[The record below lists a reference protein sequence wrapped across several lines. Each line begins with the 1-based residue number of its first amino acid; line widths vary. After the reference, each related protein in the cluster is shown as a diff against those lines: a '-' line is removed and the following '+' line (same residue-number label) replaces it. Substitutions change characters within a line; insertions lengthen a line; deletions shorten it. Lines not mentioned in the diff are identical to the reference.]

1 MDEIQ
6 VFYLI
11 SELVVTLDH
20 FSIGSPR
27 SRLVHHQVSC
37 ISKVIFN
44 MSRIIVKNLPKHFN
58 EDRFKEHFSTQGEVT
73 DVKLIRTPQG
83 KSRRFGYV
91 GFRTEKEAKAA
102 VRHFNETFIDTS
114 KIVVEKAIPY
124 GDSSLPRPW
133 SHHSIG
139 STGYFQRT
147 GIKPEEAQKEMEEK
161 KKKRQDEFEKELK
174 KKQEHIESVY
184 KEFENDKL
192 KEFLQVMQPKTKT
205 RTWANDD
212 MKPETE
218 IPKVKTNVTAVKS
231 KKAGG
236 EGILLTKTHVKF
248 DDSEDEMYED
258 MPVKSTE
265 DDDKMEI
272 SVVVPEQMPEIDS
285 SVSDLDWLKS
295 RMTMKPEDE
304 EEKSDASDNESISN
318 SKKDQD
324 SESEAENNVV
334 TSAAVNETAPAPVNP
349 TQPAPTTGTKPSD
362 LPPARPFEVPPAEL
376 IADTGRLFLR
386 NLPYT
391 CTEDD
396 LKKLFHKFGP
406 LSEIHMPIDKETKKP
421 KGFAYILYL
430 IPEHAVKA
438 FFELDGKFFQG
449 RLLHILPAKE
459 KPQPPKEDESSM
471 SIKKQKEAKRKAQ
484 SGNDFNWNSLF
495 MSSDAIADSIADR
508 LNVAKSDILNPDAD
522 NLAVR
527 MAMAETHIITETKDY
542 LEEHG
547 ICLDAFA
554 KKERSDTVILVKNIP
569 FGTAEEEFRELFGKH
584 GSLGRVLIPPAKT
597 IAVVEFLE
605 PSEARAA
612 FRHLAY
618 KRFKNSLIYLE
629 KAPVGVFKSEYNADA
644 QAEVKKAT
652 KSSMEEITQ
661 PEEEEDLDT
670 VTLFVKNLNF
680 DTTEE
685 SLRKTFEGIEG
696 MRAVHIKTKP
706 DPKNAGKKLSMGFGF
721 VEFASK
727 KAAQT
732 ALKALQGVKLDDHTL
747 QLKLSDKKS
756 IHEPTGHRKS
766 TSSKKEGTKL
776 LVKNIAFE
784 ATKKDLQQLF
794 SNYGQLKHVRL
805 PKKFSGGHRG
815 FAFVEFLTKQEA
827 KNVMNNLASTHL
839 YGRHLVIEYAE
850 EEKSIEEMRAKTER
864 EYSKEEA
871 MNPHKKQRIMMPGEE
886 EEEEF

>member
-1 MDEIQ
+1 
-6 VFYLI
+6 
-11 SELVVTLDH
+11 
-20 FSIGSPR
+20 
-27 SRLVHHQVSC
+27 
-37 ISKVIFN
+37 
-44 MSRIIVKNLPKHFN
+44 MSRIIVKNLPKHLN

-73 DVKLIRTPQG
+73 DVKLIRTAQG
-83 KSRRFGYV
+83 QSRRFGYV

-102 VRHFNETFIDTS
+102 VRHFNNTFIDTS
-114 KIVVEKAIPY
+114 KIVVEKALPY
-124 GDSSLPRPW
+124 GDASLPRPW
-133 SHHSIG
+133 SHHSVG
-139 STGYFQRT
+139 STGYFQKT
-147 GIKPEEAQKEMEEK
+147 GIRPEEAQKSIDEK
-161 KKKRQDEFEKELK
+161 KKKRQEEFEKEMK
-174 KKQEHIESVY
+174 KKQEHIQSVY

-192 KEFLQVMQPKTKT
+192 KEFLEVMQPKTKT

-212 MKPETE
+212 VKPETE
-218 IPKVKTNVTAVKS
+218 LPKVKTNVTAVKS

-248 DDSEDEMYED
+248 EDSEDELYED
-258 MPVKSTE
+258 MPSKPTKDE
-265 DDDKMEI
+265 DDEEMDTNTEE
-272 SVVVPEQMPEIDS
+272 PEGKLANDT

-295 RMTMKPEDE
+295 RMTMKPE
-304 EEKSDASDNESISN
+304 SDAESDSSN
-318 SKKDQD
+318 SD
-324 SESEAENNVV
+324 SEDEASDADGSEATASEPE
-334 TSAAVNETAPAPVNP
+334 SSEPKETAPEPEKEKEAP
-349 TQPAPTTGTKPSD
+349 ATKPSD

-396 LKKLFHKFGP
+396 LKKLFNKFGP

-459 KPQPPKEDESSM
+459 KPQPPKEDESNM

-569 FGTAEEEFRELFGKH
+569 YGTAEEEFRELFGKH

-629 KAPVGVFKSEYNADA
+629 KAPVGVFKSEYDPNAKP
-644 QAEVKKAT
+644 EHKKAA
-652 KSSMEEITQ
+652 SSSTTIEEITKADD
-661 PEEEEDLDT
+661 EEDLDT
-670 VTLFVKNLNF
+670 ATLFVKNLNF
-680 DTTEE
+680 NTTEE

-696 MRAVHIKTKP
+696 MRAVRIKTKP
-706 DPKNAGKKLSMGFGF
+706 DPKNPSKKLSMGFGF
-721 VEFASK
+721 VEFTSK
-727 KAAQT
+727 DTAQT
-732 ALKALQGVKLDDHTL
+732 ALKALQGVMLDEHTL

-756 IHEPTGHRKS
+756 IQEPTGHRKS

-794 SNYGQLKHVRL
+794 SNYGQLKSVRL

-871 MNPHKKQRIMMPGEE
+871 MNPNKKQRIMMPGEE
-886 EEEEF
+886 EDMEF